1 LVAITRNSDGSVTL
15 TFDRAGGGTVDVV
28 ADYVLLAFPFT
39 VLRFVDYAAA
49 GFDAR
54 KDMAIQQQGGGVNGK
69 LNLQFSRRLWNEDG
83 PWGRG
88 SGSSFSET
96 GYQASWECTRGDPGA
111 HGILVKYTGGDTT
124 RGMRQRHPYGNALDN
139 DVESDAIEALAQLEV
154 VYPGISALWNGK
166 AAGSM
171 AHTDPRFYSSYA
183 YYKVGQT
190 TQIAGYERVRQGN
203 VFFAGEHTSTDWL
216 GYLDGAAAEGLRAG
230 AEMVAAI
237 GGGGR
242 GGGKGG
248 GKK

>member
-1 LVAITRNSDGSVTL
+1 
-15 TFDRAGGGTVDVV
+15 
-28 ADYVLLAFPFT
+28 
-39 VLRFVDYAAA
+39 
-49 GFDAR
+49 
-54 KDMAIQQQGGGVNGK
+54 
-69 LNLQFSRRLWNEDG
+69 
-83 PWGRG
+83 
-88 SGSSFSET
+88 
-96 GYQASWECTRGDPGA
+96 
-111 HGILVKYTGGDTT
+111 
-124 RGMRQRHPYGNALDN
+124 
-139 DVESDAIEALAQLEV
+139 VESDAIEALAQLEV